1 MQLRS
6 YSKKWYS
13 NLFAISIENP
23 FKTWWKARKYFKF
36 PNIRIRFSTSKTFC
50 PYASSYWRG
59 KILDILIH
67 DLYWKDKYDSPRHE
81 RNPLIYICLFS
92 RFSLWIIFYKKWID
106 EFGDEQN
113 YSMEYWEYL
122 LDYLY
127 YTKSLKLDSYWQ
139 LDSHIAT
146 IKVFGNAEDGS
157 KDKRVPMKLYIPA
170 HLFSLNKKGLKEFK
184 KLYDESNP

>member
-13 NLFAISIENP
+13 NLFVISIENP

-36 PNIRIRFSTSKTFC
+36 PNIRIRFSTSKTFH
-50 PYASSYWRG
+50 PYASSYRRG

-67 DLYWKDKYDSPRHE
+67 DLYWKDKFNSPRHE
-81 RNPLIYICLFS
+81 RNPLIYICLFN

-127 YTKSLKLDSYWQ
+127 YTKSLKVDSYWQ
-139 LDSHIAT
+139 LDS
-146 IKVFGNAEDGS
+146 FENAKDSS
-157 KDKRVPMKLYIPA
+157 KDKRVPMKLYIPT

-184 KLYDESNP
+184 KLYDKSNP